1 MIFFFIKHT
10 CIYFHLAKLLL
21 RKTLIESHCSKI
33 FHVTDNSFYIKY
45 TRLFLA
51 PPPFTLANGFAPSW
65 IRPDTVELD
74 LKKDHIWDIWIRR
87 ILNFTADNKG
97 EGSEN

>member
-1 MIFFFIKHT
+1 MSLSY
-10 CIYFHLAKLLL
+10 YFAQYNF
-21 RKTLIESHCSKI
+21 RTS
-33 FHVTDNSFYIKY
+33 
-45 TRLFLA
+45 
-51 PPPFTLANGFAPSW
+51 TLANGFAPSW